1 MLARSFYEEKVI
13 NMSTIQWYPGHM
25 AKATRQL
32 KEKLPLVDI
41 VFELVDAR
49 IPDASRNPVLMEITE
64 NKPSILILM
73 KPDLA
78 DPNVTNQ
85 WLQYYEEQ
93 GVTAVTFNGKSDR
106 EIPKIISAAESV
118 LTDHAAKRESK
129 GLLERAM
136 RAVTVGV
143 PNVGKSTLINRFA
156 GKNLARTGNRPGM
169 TQAQQWIKYKKQIEL
184 LDIPGILWP
193 KFEDPLVGEKLALTG
208 AIKDTI
214 YHLDDISLFGI
225 DYMVQHYPGALAKR
239 YNFSSDLETELSG
252 PDLLLLI
259 TEKRGYFDDY
269 ERGAEMLLHE
279 LRDGKLG
286 RMSFERPEDLITDAD
301 EEND

>member
-1 MLARSFYEEKVI
+1 
-13 NMSTIQWYPGHM
+13 MSTIQWYPGHM

-49 IPDASRNPVLMEITE
+49 IPDASRNPVLKEITE
-64 NKPSILILM
+64 NKKSILILM

-78 DPNVTNQ
+78 DPKITKE
-85 WLQYYEEQ
+85 WIEYYEEK
-93 GVTAVTFNGKSDR
+93 GMKAITFNGKSDR
-106 EIPKIISAAESV
+106 DLPKIINAAKDV
-118 LTDHAAKRESK
+118 LSEKAAKRESK
-129 GLLERAM
+129 GLVEKAM

-169 TQAQQWIKYKKQIEL
+169 TQSQQWIKYKKEIEL

-193 KFEDPLVGEKLALTG
+193 KFEEALVGEKLALTG
-208 AIKDTI
+208 AIKDKI
-214 YHLDDISLFGI
+214 FHLDDISLFGI
-225 DYMVQHYPGALAKR
+225 DYIVKHYPGALSDR
-239 YNFSSDLETELSG
+239 YHFSKDLEKELTG

-279 LRDGKLG
+279 LRNGILG
-286 RMSFERPEDLITDAD
+286 RMSFEQPKDMIKNA
-301 EEND
+301 EEINR

>member
-1 MLARSFYEEKVI
+1 MAI
-13 NMSTIQWYPGHM
+13 IQWYPGHM
-25 AKATRQL
+25 AKAKREL

-49 IPDASRNPVLMEITE
+49 IPDASRNPDLIELIE
-64 NKPSILILM
+64 NKPRLLILM

-78 DPNVTNQ
+78 DPNITNE
-85 WLQYYEEQ
+85 WIRYYREQ
-93 GVTAVTFNGKSDR
+93 GITALTFKGKSDR
-106 EIPKIISAAESV
+106 DIPKIIAAAEEI
-118 LTDHAAKRESK
+118 LTEQAEKRESK
-129 GLLERAM
+129 GLRERAM

-156 GKNLARTGNRPGM
+156 GKNITRTGNRPGM
-169 TQAQQWIKYKKQIEL
+169 TQAQQWIKYKNQVEL

-193 KFEDPLVGEKLALTG
+193 KFEDQLVGKKLALTG
-208 AIKDTI
+208 AIKDSLF
-214 YHLDDISLFGI
+214 HLDDISLYGI
-225 DYMVQHYPGALAKR
+225 EYMVEHYPGTLAKR
-239 YNFSSDLETELSG
+239 YKFSEYLETELSD

-279 LRDGKLG
+279 LRNGKLG
-286 RMSFERPEDLITDAD
+286 RMSFERPKDLSDDANKT
-301 EEND
+301 ND

>member
-1 MLARSFYEEKVI
+1 
-13 NMSTIQWYPGHM
+13 MSTIQWYPGHM

-49 IPDASRNPVLMEITE
+49 IPNASRNPVLKELIE
-64 NKPSILILM
+64 NKKSLLILM
-73 KPDLA
+73 KADLA
-78 DPNVTNQ
+78 DPSVTKE
-85 WLQYYEEQ
+85 WIQYYEQ
-93 GVTAVTFNGKSDR
+93 KGIKAVTFKGKSSRD
-106 EIPKIISAAESV
+106 IPKIIQAAKSV
-118 LTDHAAKRESK
+118 LAEEDAKRESK
-129 GLLERAM
+129 GLIERAM

-169 TQAQQWIKYKKQIEL
+169 TQSQQWIKYKKELEL

-193 KFEDPLVGEKLALTG
+193 KFEEPLVGEKLALTG
-208 AIKDTI
+208 AIKDKI
-214 YHLDDISLFGI
+214 FHLDDISLFGI
-225 DYMVQHYPGALAKR
+225 DYMQKNYQGALAKR
-239 YNFSSDLETELSG
+239 YNFSKDLEKELTN

-279 LRDGKLG
+279 LRNGKLG
-286 RMSFERPEDLITDAD
+286 RMSFERPKDLMEDAKKTDS
-301 EEND
+301 

>member
-1 MLARSFYEEKVI
+1 
-13 NMSTIQWYPGHM
+13 MSKIQWYPGHM
-25 AKATRQL
+25 AKAVRQL

-49 IPDASRNPVLMEITE
+49 IPEASRNPVLKEIIE
-64 NKPSILILM
+64 GKPSILILM

-78 DPNVTNQ
+78 DPQITRQ
-85 WLQYYEEQ
+85 WIEYYEEH
-93 GVTAVTFNGKSDR
+93 GMKAVTFNGKSHRD
-106 EIPKIISAAESV
+106 IPKIIEAAEEV
-118 LTDHAAKRESK
+118 LSDQTAKRESK
-129 GLLERAM
+129 GLKERAM
-136 RAVTVGV
+136 RAVSIGV

-156 GKNLARTGNRPGM
+156 GKNIARTGNRPGM
-169 TQAQQWIKYKKQIEL
+169 TQAQQWIKYKKEIEL

-193 KFEDPLVGEKLALTG
+193 KFEEALVGEKLALTG
-208 AIKDTI
+208 AIKNKI
-214 YHLDDISLFGI
+214 FHLDDVSLFGI
-225 DYMVQHYPGALAKR
+225 DYMIKHYPGALSER
-239 YNFSSDLETELSG
+239 YDFKEDLEEELSN

-286 RMSFERPEDLITDAD
+286 RMSFEQPKDKS
-301 EEND
+301 ENKNEN